1 MDIQELVQLAKEV
14 KGVGD
19 WDTAAIIRVGGALAA
34 KVNSLKNLS
43 GGEKQK
49 LVLQI
54 VRKVL
59 DQAAVQEL
67 AAKDLTKGQL
77 EAIQARYEKLKF
89 AVEDVLPAS
98 LELAI
103 NAARGKMDLKKIKPS
118 IWVKFCSCF
127 AGGVVSVLASQNL
140 ISEAQANQVTNVL
153 RQAEEKAKTFAEA
166 KEAGEAATE
175 EKAAL
180 ELRIPV
186 QVESKPVEDKKEDV
200 PDVVSKP
207 EDTSQ

>member
-1 MDIQELVQLAKEV
+1 MDLQELVQLAKEV
-14 KGVGD
+14 KGVGE

-34 KVNSLKNLS
+34 KINTLKNLS

-59 DQAAVQEL
+59 DEAANQEL
-67 AAKDLTKGQL
+67 AVKDLTKGQL
-77 EAIQARYEKLKF
+77 EAIQARYEKLKV
-89 AVEDVLPAS
+89 AVDDVLPAS

-103 NAARGKMDLKKIKPS
+103 NAARGKMNLKKIKPS

-140 ISEAQANQVTNVL
+140 ISEAQAKQVTNVL
-153 RQAEEKAKTFAEA
+153 HQVEEKAKTFAEA
-166 KEAGEAATE
+166 REAADE
-175 EKAAL
+175 PAKAAL
-180 ELRIPV
+180 ELRIPE
-186 QVESKPVEDKKEDV
+186 QAESKPVEDKKEDV
-200 PDVVSKP
+200 PDVVSKQ